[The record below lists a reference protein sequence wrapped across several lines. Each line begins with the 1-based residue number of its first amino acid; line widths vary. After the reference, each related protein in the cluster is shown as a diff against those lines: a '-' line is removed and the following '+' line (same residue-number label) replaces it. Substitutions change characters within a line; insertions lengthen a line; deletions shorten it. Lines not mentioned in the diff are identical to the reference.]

1 MNNQNAGSDQ
11 MSPESDIG
19 MSASSSDSDWPDDH
33 EHGLDGSVERIWK
46 RTTKPVA
53 AIFVHAGAGYHSVA
67 NEKVHL
73 EACSEASRVAMRFLK
88 AGASAPEAVEA
99 AIKCLEDK
107 EITNAGFGS
116 NLNMDGVV
124 ECDATVVDHLG
135 RSGACGAVPG
145 IKNPISLAK
154 LILDKSS
161 QPLSLRRVPPN
172 ILVGLGARDFAEEH
186 GMPIVPNEYLI
197 SKNAKDRFLRWKEDL
212 KKAEARQTTA
222 SSSSSHISQFSGKN
236 LETHRPSPT
245 PSDYEKAADTLN
257 ASTLR
262 RDHSSAILTGIWNEG
277 QPDSPYGRGS
287 PLQGENGGLGS
298 VPLTTPRPPQR
309 SLTNPNNPV
318 DRAAMNHVSSAFH
331 SRVTTGSPATT
342 KRTVVRHSHSED
354 ISYFAATANN
364 PRRSPPLS
372 THDGFVSGKEEE
384 HSRKPEAMEMALGEQ
399 LFATGQI
406 SGPLLSSVPAQELDD
421 DLITDTVG
429 AIAIDFKGKIAA
441 GSSSGGIGIKHRGR
455 IGPAALVGI
464 GTAVIPEDPD
474 DHTGTSVAAVTS
486 GTGEHMATSIASA
499 KCAERLFESSRRGVG
514 GHSISELDEHALLEA
529 FILDDFMGHPGV
541 KNQPSAG
548 AIGVMTVKKDRT
560 GYYFYFAHNTDS
572 FALASMASTE
582 REPSVVMSRLGE
594 LGPVAQGGRRI
605 RID

>member
-1 MNNQNAGSDQ
+1 
-11 MSPESDIG
+11 
-19 MSASSSDSDWPDDH
+19 
-33 EHGLDGSVERIWK
+33 
-46 RTTKPVA
+46 
-53 AIFVHAGAGYHSVA
+53 
-67 NEKVHL
+67 
-73 EACSEASRVAMRFLK
+73 
-88 AGASAPEAVEA
+88 
-99 AIKCLEDK
+99 
-107 EITNAGFGS
+107 
-116 NLNMDGVV
+116 
-124 ECDATVVDHLG
+124 
-135 RSGACGAVPG
+135 
-145 IKNPISLAK
+145 
-154 LILDKSS
+154 
-161 QPLSLRRVPPN
+161 
-172 ILVGLGARDFAEEH
+172 
-186 GMPIVPNEYLI
+186 MPIVPNEYLI

-342 KRTVVRHSHSED
+342 KKTVVRHSHSED

>member
-1 MNNQNAGSDQ
+1 
-11 MSPESDIG
+11 MSNHNDGPDHASAESDID
-19 MSASSSDSDWPDDH
+19 MSASSFDSDWPDDRDQ
-33 EHGLDGSVERIWK
+33 GFDGSVERIWK

-53 AIFVHAGAGYHSVA
+53 AIFVHAGAGYHSVT

-99 AIKCLEDK
+99 AIRCLEDK

-154 LILDKSS
+154 LILDRSS

-186 GMPIVPNEYLI
+186 GMATVPNEHLI

-212 KKAEARQTTA
+212 KKAEARQTTPG
-222 SSSSSHISQFSGKN
+222 SSSSHLPQASPRN
-236 LETHRPSPT
+236 LEAHRPSPT
-245 PSDYEKAADTLN
+245 PSDYEKAAETLN
-257 ASTLR
+257 AANLR
-262 RDHSSAILTGIWNEG
+262 RDHASAILTGIWNEG

-287 PLQGENGGLGS
+287 PLLGENGS
-298 VPLTTPRPPQR
+298 PVTPRTPRTPQR
-309 SLTNPNNPV
+309 SLTNGGSRPV
-318 DRAAMNHVSSAFH
+318 DRGAMNYVSAAFQSRNAGAKKAVARNSH
-331 SRVTTGSPATT
+331 SDDIGYFPTTG
-342 KRTVVRHSHSED
+342 
-354 ISYFAATANN
+354 NN
-364 PRRSPPLS
+364 PRTSPSLS
-372 THDGFVSGKEEE
+372 TNDGFMGEKKDHDHALNTREIETEEQFTATAQINE
-384 HSRKPEAMEMALGEQ
+384 ELPSRAN
-399 LFATGQI
+399 
-406 SGPLLSSVPAQELDD
+406 ELDE

-429 AIAIDFKGKIAA
+429 AIAIDLKGHIAA
-441 GSSSGGIGIKHRGR
+441 GSSSGGIGMKHRGR

-474 DHTGTSVAAVTS
+474 DHTGTSIAAVTS

-499 KCAERLFESSRRGVG
+499 KCAERLFECSRRGFG

-572 FALASMASTE
+572 FALASMSSME

-594 LGPVAQGGRRI
+594 LGPVAQGARRI

>member
-1 MNNQNAGSDQ
+1 
-11 MSPESDIG
+11 MSNPNDGPDHGPAESDID
-19 MSASSSDSDWPDDH
+19 MSSNFSDSDWPDNH

-53 AIFVHAGAGYHSVA
+53 AIFVHAGAGYHSVT

-99 AIKCLEDK
+99 AIRCLEDK

-154 LILDKSS
+154 LILDRSS

-186 GMPIVPNEYLI
+186 GMATVPNEHLI
-197 SKNAKDRFLRWKEDL
+197 SKNAKDRFIRWKEDL
-212 KKAEARQTTA
+212 KKAEARQITP
-222 SSSSSHISQFSGKN
+222 SSSSSHLAQASLRN

-245 PSDYEKAADTLN
+245 PSDYEKAAETLN
-257 ASTLR
+257 AASLR

-287 PLQGENGGLGS
+287 PLLGENGS
-298 VPLTTPRPPQR
+298 PATPRAPQR
-309 SLTNPNNPV
+309 SLTNGGSRPV
-318 DRAAMNHVSSAFH
+318 DRAAMNYVSAAFQ
-331 SRVTTGSPATT
+331 SRATGA
-342 KRTVVRHSHSED
+342 KAVVRHSHSED
-354 ISYFAATANN
+354 IGYFPASGQN
-364 PRRSPPLS
+364 PRRSPSLS
-372 THDGFVSGKEEE
+372 THDGFVSEKEGHDQSLNTIETKSEE
-384 HSRKPEAMEMALGEQ
+384 HIP
-399 LFATGQI
+399 ATAQVKD
-406 SGPLLSSVPAQELDD
+406 SLSSSVPVREVDE

-429 AIAIDFKGKIAA
+429 AIAIDLKGHIAA

-474 DHTGTSVAAVTS
+474 DHTGTSIAAVTS

-499 KCAERLFESSRRGVG
+499 KCAERLFECSRRGFG
-514 GHSISELDEHALLEA
+514 GHSVSELDEHALLEA

-594 LGPVAQGGRRI
+594 LGPVAQGARRI

>member
-1 MNNQNAGSDQ
+1 MSSKNAEPGHG
-11 MSPESDIG
+11 SPESNID
-19 MSASSSDSDWPDDH
+19 MSDSSSESNWPGDH
-33 EHGLDGSVERIWK
+33 EYGLDGGVERIWK

-53 AIFVHAGAGYHSVA
+53 AIFVHAGAGYHSVT

-99 AIKCLEDK
+99 AIRCLEDK

-186 GMPIVPNEYLI
+186 GMATVPNEYLI

-212 KKAEARQTTA
+212 KKAEARHITQ
-222 SSSSSHISQFSGKN
+222 SSNSSHISQVSLRN

-245 PSDYEKAADTLN
+245 PSDYEKAAETLN
-257 ASTLR
+257 ASTLL

-287 PLQGENGGLGS
+287 PLLGENGSLGS
-298 VPLTTPRPPQR
+298 APSATPRPPQR
-309 SLTNPNNPV
+309 SLTNGSKPV
-318 DRAAMNHVSSAFH
+318 DRAAMNYVSGAFQ
-331 SRVTTGSPATT
+331 SRATTGSPAAT
-342 KRTVVRHSHSED
+342 KRAVVRHSHSED
-354 ISYFAATANN
+354 IGYFPATGETL
-364 PRRSPPLS
+364 RRSPSLS
-372 THDGFVSGKEEE
+372 THDGFVSAKED
-384 HSRKPEAMEMALGEQ
+384 HNQSLNTMENQLEEQ
-399 LFATGQI
+399 L
-406 SGPLLSSVPAQELDD
+406 LLPAQINDPVFANAPKQKEDE

-429 AIAIDFKGKIAA
+429 AIAVDLKGRIAA

-464 GTAVIPEDPD
+464 GTAVIPEDSD

-499 KCAERLFESSRRGVG
+499 KCAERLFESSRRGFG

-594 LGPVAQGGRRI
+594 IGPVAQGGRRI